1 MFVLFNDLKERLECI
16 LVLLLYIFCKALNN
30 DSQKSLFIL
39 DQSLKTPKNVNQKVT
54 EYFLRSLKR
63 AQFLLS
69 TAEYF
74 QSLPDI
80 FYIFSNDIFQRQQEH
95 RPMR

>member
-16 LVLLLYIFCKALNN
+16 LVLLLYIFCKALND

-54 EYFLRSLKR
+54 EYFLHSLKR
-63 AQFLLS
+63 AQCSF
-69 TAEYF
+69 F
-74 QSLPDI
+74 QQPNI
-80 FYIFSNDIFQRQQEH
+80 FKVCPIFSIFFQTIFSNDNKNIDQ
-95 RPMR
+95 